1 MIHRRQASAAVTA
14 LCWLPSWLH
23 LWPPSQPDLRPSLWP
38 LAGRRCGVVSGRRR
52 GHLQPLVWPVVVAL
66 PPATSVAIT
75 GRRRGLF
82 GHRPGRISSQLVE
95 FLSSVVVEAPPP
107 RPLTLAWSSQLCTR
121 W

>member
-1 MIHRRQASAAVTA
+1 
-14 LCWLPSWLH
+14 
-23 LWPPSQPDLRPSLWP
+23 
-38 LAGRRCGVVSGRRR
+38 
-52 GHLQPLVWPVVVAL
+52 
-66 PPATSVAIT
+66 VAIT

-121 W
+121 WQLQPWSSLFSAICN